1 MLLELLQ
8 EVDVILSREF
18 SLEFHKDWQK
28 NLEKSLSLQN
38 YLGCFGKN
46 PYLYMLCF
54 PLPIQLIMNLLF
66 LWCRIAHGI
75 IFESGEKL
83 V

>member
-38 YLGCFGKN
+38 YVSFFCKN
-46 PYLYMLCF
+46 PYLNMRCF
-54 PLPIQLIMNLLF
+54 HLPIQLIINLLF
-66 LWCRIAHGI
+66 LLCFWKWPLLNHIEI
-75 IFESGEKL
+75 
-83 V
+83 